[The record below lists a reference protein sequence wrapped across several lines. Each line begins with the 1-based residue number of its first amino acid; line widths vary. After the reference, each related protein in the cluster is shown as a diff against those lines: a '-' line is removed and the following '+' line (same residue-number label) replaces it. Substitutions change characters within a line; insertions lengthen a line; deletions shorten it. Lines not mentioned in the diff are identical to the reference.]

1 MKRREFITLLG
12 GAAAA
17 WPLAARAQQPA
28 LPVIGWLD
36 SVSLEE
42 RRDWLVRFRQGLQE
56 VGLVVG
62 ENVAF
67 EYRSSQGQYERLPAL
82 AAELVSRR
90 VAVIVANSNNA
101 AVVAKA
107 VTAATPIVFLV
118 GADPVKLGLVSSLN
132 RPGGNMTGVTSLGTT
147 IMTKV
152 LGLLHELIP
161 AASVIALLLN
171 PDNPNAGPNT
181 NEVQEAARA
190 LGLQIHVLRANSDRD
205 LETAFANLAQVR
217 AGALLIEGDPFF
229 TSRRDRLVALAA
241 EHSIPAIASAASFA
255 AAGGLMN
262 YSSSDAERY
271 RLVGVYAGRILKGAK
286 PADLPVVQSSKFEL
300 VINLKTAKALGL
312 TIPPVVL
319 AIADEVIE

>member
-1 MKRREFITLLG
+1 L
-12 GAAAA
+12 
-17 WPLAARAQQPA
+17 PA
-28 LPVIGWLD
+28 IGWLD

-42 RRDWLVRFRQGLQE
+42 RRDWLVSFRQGLNQA
-56 VGLVVG
+56 GLIVG

-67 EYRSSQGQYERLPAL
+67 EYRASQGQYERLPAL

-132 RPGGNMTGVTSLGTT
+132 RPGGNVTGVTSLATT
-147 IMTKV
+147 IMAKV

-161 AASVIALLLN
+161 AASTIALLLN

-181 NEVQEAARA
+181 SEVQEAARV
-190 LGLQIHVLRANSDRD
+190 LGLQIHILRANSDRD
-205 LETAFANLAQVR
+205 LEAAFASLAQVR

-241 EHSIPAIASAASFA
+241 GHAIPAMAGGASFA

-262 YSSSDAERY
+262 YGSSLTESY
-271 RLVGVYAGRILKGAK
+271 RLVGLYTGRILKGAK
-286 PADLPVVQSSKFEL
+286 PADLPVIQSAKFEL
-300 VINLKTAKALGL
+300 AINLKTAKVLGL
-312 TIPPVVL
+312 TIPPGVL
-319 AIADEVIE
+319 AVADEVIE

>member
-1 MKRREFITLLG
+1 MKRRDFITLIG
-12 GAAAA
+12 GAAA
-17 WPLAARAQQPA
+17 WPVTARAQRSA
-28 LPVIGWLD
+28 MPVIGWLD

-42 RRDWLVRFRQGLQE
+42 RRDWLVSFRQGLSQA
-56 VGLVVG
+56 GLIVG

-132 RPGGNMTGVTSLGTT
+132 RPGGNMTGVTSLATT
-147 IMTKV
+147 ILAKV

-161 AASVIALLLN
+161 AASTIALLLN

-181 NEVQEAARA
+181 SEVQEAARV
-190 LGLQIHVLRANSDRD
+190 LGLQIHALRANSDRD
-205 LETAFANLAQVR
+205 LETAFASLAQVR

-241 EHSIPAIASAASFA
+241 EHAIPAMAGGAGFA

-262 YSSSDAERY
+262 YSSSVAETY
-271 RLVGVYAGRILKGAK
+271 RLVGVYSGRILKGAK
-286 PADLPVVQSSKFEL
+286 PADLPVVQSTKFDL

-312 TIPPVVL
+312 TMPNSLL